1 MYPTNSTLDGGK
13 FRHEMQPATVP
24 VREPDAPTND
34 LQTMKILQTVS
45 SGDERGD

>member
-1 MYPTNSTLDGGK
+1 MYPTNSTLDLGK

-24 VREPDAPTND
+24 VTEPDAPTND
-34 LQTMKILQTVS
+34 LQTKKIQLTVS